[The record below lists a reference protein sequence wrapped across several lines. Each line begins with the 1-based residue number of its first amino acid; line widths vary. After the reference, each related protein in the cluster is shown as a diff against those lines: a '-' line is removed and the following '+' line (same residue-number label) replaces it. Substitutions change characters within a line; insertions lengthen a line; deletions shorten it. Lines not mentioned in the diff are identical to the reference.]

1 MTPRIRGLKPWT
13 VILGAV
19 SRLGLRT
26 LVLTIFA
33 LALVNITVTLAMRW
47 SAPDFDDSLAG
58 PPMIRQAAA
67 AARLMDDLRDET
79 RQVALAALSSPVLQF
94 SLSERFDD
102 TAPVENPAPVF
113 VPLISMYQAVLG
125 DRPFSV
131 YQRGEIRRG
140 FLRPTTLS
148 DDIIIVMRLADGT
161 GLIVSSGEEYRRLVA
176 SYGITL
182 AVGIL
187 SVVLIGL
194 MTWASLS
201 YARPLE
207 HLARASRSFVERAN
221 AAGRIEPLP
230 ETGPRPVR
238 ELASALN
245 LAGTKIARAMT
256 EQTTTLAA
264 IAHDLRTYLTRLR
277 IRSEFIEDAVQ
288 REKFASDIDDMSRL
302 LDDTLLLGEAAH
314 RTPDFARV
322 DLTEWLAAFVARR
335 AEVGDMVR
343 AQTPPSAI
351 TADIAA
357 PELTRVL
364 NNLVDNALR
373 YAGSACVAVSSVG
386 PGAVAIDVLDEGPG
400 VPPDFITEMSRPF
413 TRIEE
418 SRSRDTGGA
427 GLGLAIAKA
436 LVQQIGGGLSLSN
449 LDHGGFRARVTLSV
463 TSVIQ
468 PYREASTAALTGL
481 RTSSG
486 P

>member
-1 MTPRIRGLKPWT
+1 MKTGIRAPQRWT
-13 VILGAV
+13 AFFRAA

-33 LALVNITVTLAMRW
+33 IALVNISFAIAMRW
-47 SAPDFDDSLAG
+47 SAPDFDNSLAG
-58 PPMIRQAAA
+58 PPMVRQAAA
-67 AARLMDDLRDET
+67 AARLMDELDVEARPL
-79 RQVALAALSSPVLQF
+79 ALAALNSPVLQF
-94 SLSERFDD
+94 SLSARFDD
-102 TAPVENPAPVF
+102 TPPVENPAPVF

-131 YQRGEIRRG
+131 YQRAGARTG
-140 FLRPTTLS
+140 VLRPTTLS

-161 GLIVSSGEEYRRLVA
+161 GLIVSSGEEYQRLVG
-176 SYGITL
+176 SYGVAL
-182 AVGIL
+182 VVGVL

-221 AAGRIEPLP
+221 AAARPEPLP

-245 LAGTKIARAMT
+245 LAGTRIARAMA

-277 IRSEFIEDAVQ
+277 MRSEFIEDAVQ
-288 REKFASDIDDMSRL
+288 RERIAKDIEDMSRL
-302 LDDTLLLGEAAH
+302 IDDTLLLGEAAH
-314 RTPDFARV
+314 RKPAFARV
-322 DLTEWLAAFVARR
+322 DLTVWLAAFVAHR
-335 AEVGDMVR
+335 AEVGDAVR
-343 AQTPPSAI
+343 AEMPPSAI
-351 TADIAA
+351 IADIAA

-364 NNLVDNALR
+364 SNLVDNALR
-373 YAGSACVAVSSVG
+373 YAGSASLALSWID
-386 PGAVAIDVLDEGPG
+386 PDTVAIDVVDEGPG
-400 VPPDFITEMSRPF
+400 VPAEFIAEMSSPF
-413 TRIEE
+413 TRIEG

-436 LVQQIGGGLSLSN
+436 LLQQIGGGLSLSN
-449 LDHGGFRARVTLSV
+449 LDRGGFRARVTLPVS
-463 TSVIQ
+463 
-468 PYREASTAALTGL
+468 PLT
-481 RTSSG
+481 RR
-486 P
+486 PVDA

>member
-1 MTPRIRGLKPWT
+1 MTSGNRTPRPWT
-13 VILGAV
+13 GFFRAV

-33 LALVNITVTLAMRW
+33 IALINITISIAMRW
-47 SAPDFDDSLAG
+47 SAPDLDSSLAG
-58 PPMIRQAAA
+58 PPLVRQAAA
-67 AARLMDDLRDET
+67 AARLMDELGAET
-79 RQVALAALSSPVLQF
+79 RPMALAALNSPVLQF

-102 TAPVENPAPVF
+102 TPPVENPAPVF

-131 YQRGEIRRG
+131 YQRGSVRTG
-140 FLRPTTLS
+140 LLRSATLS

-161 GLIVSSGEEYRRLVA
+161 GLIVTSGEEYRRLVG
-176 SYGITL
+176 SYGVTL
-182 AVGIL
+182 LVGVL

-207 HLARASRSFVERAN
+207 HLASASRTFVESANN
-221 AAGRIEPLP
+221 AARVEPLP

-245 LAGTKIARAMT
+245 LAGTRIARAMT

-277 IRSEFIEDAVQ
+277 MRSEFIEDEIQ
-288 REKFASDIDDMSRL
+288 REKIAKDIEDMSRL
-302 LDDTLLLGEAAH
+302 IDDTLLLGEAANKELEF
-314 RTPDFARV
+314 TRV
-322 DLTEWLAAFVARR
+322 DLTGWLAEFVARR
-335 AEVGDMVR
+335 AEVGDAVH
-343 AQTPPSAI
+343 AEKSLTAI

-373 YAGSACVAVSSVG
+373 YAGSASIAVSWVD
-386 PGAVAIDVLDEGPG
+386 PETVAIDVVDDGPG
-400 VPPDFITEMSRPF
+400 VPADFIAEMSRPF
-413 TRIEE
+413 TRIEG

-436 LVQQIGGGLSLSN
+436 LLQQIGGGLGFSN
-449 LDHGGFRARVTLSV
+449 LDRGGFLARVTLSV
-463 TSVIQ
+463 NPMKQ
-468 PYREASTAALTGL
+468 PPRDA
-481 RTSSG
+481 
-486 P
+486 

>member
-1 MTPRIRGLKPWT
+1 MKSRVRTARPWSG
-13 VILGAV
+13 IFRAAG
-19 SRLGLRT
+19 RLGLRT

-33 LALVNITVTLAMRW
+33 LALVNIALTIAMSW
-47 SAPDFDDSLAG
+47 SAPDFDNSLSG
-58 PPMIRQAAA
+58 PPMVRQAAA
-67 AARLMDDLRDET
+67 AARLMDELGAEARP
-79 RQVALAALSSPVLQF
+79 VALAALNSPVLQF
-94 SLSERFDD
+94 SLSARFDD
-102 TAPVENPAPVF
+102 TPPVENPAPVF
-113 VPLISMYQAVLG
+113 VPLISMYQTVLG

-131 YQRGEIRRG
+131 YQRGGARTG

-161 GLIVSSGEEYRRLVA
+161 GLVVSSGEDYRRLVG
-176 SYGITL
+176 SYGVTL

-207 HLARASRSFVERAN
+207 HLARAARSFVEGAN
-221 AAGRIEPLP
+221 TAARVEPLP

-245 LAGTKIARAMT
+245 LAGTRIARAMA

-277 IRSEFIEDAVQ
+277 MRSEFIEDAVQ
-288 REKFASDIDDMSRL
+288 RERIAKDIEDMSRL
-302 LDDTLLLGEAAH
+302 IDDTLLLGEVSH
-314 RTPDFARV
+314 RKLDFTRV
-322 DLTEWLAAFVARR
+322 DLTVWLAAFVARR
-335 AEVGDMVR
+335 AEVGDAVR
-343 AQTPPSAI
+343 AATPSAAI
-351 TADIAA
+351 IADIAA

-373 YAGSACVAVSSVG
+373 YAGAASIAVSWVD
-386 PGAVAIDVLDEGPG
+386 ADTIAIDVVDAGPG
-400 VPPDFITEMSRPF
+400 VPADFIAEMSNPF
-413 TRIEE
+413 TRIEG

-449 LDHGGFRARVTLSV
+449 VEGGGFRARVALSV
-463 TSVIQ
+463 DPSN
-468 PYREASTAALTGL
+468 PSPRHA
-481 RTSSG
+481 
-486 P
+486 

>member
-1 MTPRIRGLKPWT
+1 MTA
-13 VILGAV
+13 ILSAV

-33 LALVNITVTLAMRW
+33 LALVNISLAIAMGW
-47 SAPDFDDSLAG
+47 SAPDFDNSLAG
-58 PPMIRQAAA
+58 LPMVRQAAA
-67 AARLMDDLRDET
+67 AARLMDKLDDEA
-79 RQVALAALSSPVLQF
+79 RPVALAALNSPVLQF

-102 TAPVENPAPVF
+102 TPPVENPAPVF

-125 DRPFSV
+125 ERPFSV
-131 YQRGEIRRG
+131 YKRGGVRTN
-140 FLRPTTLS
+140 FLSRATLS

-161 GLIVSSGEEYRRLVA
+161 GLIVSSGEEYRRLVG
-176 SYGITL
+176 SYSVTL

-194 MTWASLS
+194 MAWASLS

-207 HLARASRSFVERAN
+207 HLARASRTFVESANN
-221 AAGRIEPLP
+221 AARLEPLP
-230 ETGPRPVR
+230 ETGPKPVR

-245 LAGTKIARAMT
+245 LAGIRIARAMT

-277 IRSEFIEDAVQ
+277 MRNEFIEDPVQ
-288 REKFASDIDDMSRL
+288 REKISKDIEDMSRL
-302 LDDTLLLGEAAH
+302 IDDTLLFGEAAH
-314 RTPDFARV
+314 RTLNFTRV
-322 DLTEWLAAFVARR
+322 DLTAWLAEFVARR
-335 AEVGDMVR
+335 ADVGDAVR
-343 AQTPPSAI
+343 AEVPSTAI

-373 YAGSACVAVSSVG
+373 YAGAASVAVSYVS
-386 PGAVAIDVLDEGPG
+386 AETVAIDVVDEGPG
-400 VPPDFITEMSRPF
+400 VPADFIAEMSNPF
-413 TRIEE
+413 TRIEG

-436 LVQQIGGGLSLSN
+436 LLQQIGGGLSLSN
-449 LDHGGFRARVTLSV
+449 LDRGGFRARVTLSV
-463 TSVIQ
+463 ASLDQ
-468 PYREASTAALTGL
+468 P
-481 RTSSG
+481 

>member
-1 MTPRIRGLKPWT
+1 MKSGFRAPPPWT
-13 VILGAV
+13 AFFRAV

-33 LALVNITVTLAMRW
+33 LALVNITLAIAMNW
-47 SAPDFDDSLAG
+47 SAPDFDNSLAG
-58 PPMIRQAAA
+58 PPMVRQAAA
-67 AARLMDDLRDET
+67 AARLMDELSAET
-79 RQVALAALSSPVLQF
+79 RPFALAALNSPVLQF
-94 SLSERFDD
+94 SLGERFDD
-102 TAPVENPAPVF
+102 TPPVENPAPVF

-131 YQRGEIRRG
+131 YLRGSDRTG
-140 FLRPTTLS
+140 FLRRATLS

-161 GLIVSSGEEYRRLVA
+161 GLIVSSGEDYRRLVG
-176 SYGITL
+176 SYGVTL
-182 AVGIL
+182 VVGIL

-207 HLARASRSFVERAN
+207 LLARASRSFVERATN
-221 AAGRIEPLP
+221 AARLEPLP

-245 LAGTKIARAMT
+245 LAGTRIARAMT

-277 IRSEFIEDAVQ
+277 MRSEFIEDPTQ
-288 REKFASDIDDMSRL
+288 REKIAKDIEDMSRL
-302 LDDTLLLGEAAH
+302 IDDTLLLGEAGH
-314 RTPDFARV
+314 KTLKFNRV
-322 DLTEWLAAFVARR
+322 DLSGWIAEFVAHR
-335 AEVGDMVR
+335 AEVGDAVH

-373 YAGSACVAVSSVG
+373 YAGSASVAISRVG
-386 PGAVAIDVLDEGPG
+386 PETVAIDVVDHGPG
-400 VPPDFITEMSRPF
+400 VPADFIAEMSRPF
-413 TRIEE
+413 TRIEG

-436 LVQQIGGGLSLSN
+436 LVQQIGGSLSLSN
-449 LDHGGFRARVTLSV
+449 LDRGGFRARVTLSV
-463 TSVIQ
+463 N
-468 PYREASTAALTGL
+468 PMKR
-481 RTSSG
+481 
-486 P
+486 PP